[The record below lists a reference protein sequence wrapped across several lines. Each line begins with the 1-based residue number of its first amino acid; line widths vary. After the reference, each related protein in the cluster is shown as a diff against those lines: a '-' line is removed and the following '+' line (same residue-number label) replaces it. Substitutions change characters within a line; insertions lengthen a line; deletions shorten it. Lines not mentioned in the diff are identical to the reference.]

1 MYSKVLVKE
10 VNPYSKHFTIAFV
23 NLITETKFT
32 IINEPKTI
40 ARIEVVFLRAIVLV
54 LYLMLETII
63 NINSCVTNLNITQ
76 KYKYTSDTI
85 SELYESSPYI
95 VVEL

>member
-54 LYLMLETII
+54 CI
-63 NINSCVTNLNITQ
+63 
-76 KYKYTSDTI
+76 
-85 SELYESSPYI
+85 
-95 VVEL
+95 